1 MSSYRANRNG
11 NYSSEK
17 DHANKNNTQNVKNAA
32 DIAIA
37 SKNPYAMA
45 AGAAVKAADKLT
57 GGKSSEMLGKGLTD
71 TINKMPNGKKL
82 QKKLNKVNES
92 GMGDKAGQ
100 AARLASGD
108 ASNATS
114 AGTDTAGKQQK
125 SSGTLLPKSK
135 ILGDKKEKDGKGDN
149 ASENAGAVSAYGK
162 VLLKKALPIVL
173 PIFAFFFLLLLTATL
188 FSGTYAGDMDDA
200 LGASDAAGEQTDGND
215 YTASSKE
222 AKEFYERINDV
233 KLEMQSEGKTV
244 KAVRVAAV
252 YHIINYYDPSVDY
265 DDMSKS
271 KIKEIAESMFDG
283 NTYNEETFKNNL
295 VNDIFVD
302 YFPEY
307 SKSKREI
314 LAEEVINY
322 AKNYESMVDKY
333 GPSSTCAAQGTCTY
347 KIKGFNTG
355 KGTIAKEMNASNIKV
370 RLMTCGDLG
379 RGKPIPGE
387 ELVDFEKY
395 VTGVVYA
402 EIGPGNNSEA
412 YKAQAIAA
420 RTYALVRPKAMN
432 GAFGLKLEE
441 ENGQTI
447 LQIRNCTEDQ
457 VYCDP
462 DQGCST
468 SVSAGSADKSGATIF
483 SGAHTKSVT
492 IKDKLPEDSD
502 LRTAVSSVMGQVLVD
517 NNGYL
522 INSGYTSV
530 NQNKWKKDA
539 AAGLDYKQ
547 ILISHYAVANKV
559 AENSCN
565 INGSTS
571 CSILSSGPYAN
582 WKQYEGAW
590 VSVPIGS
597 SGKTIKNIGC
607 LVTSIS
613 MLVAKS
619 GQPTTITGDFN
630 PGTFV
635 QALNRLGGFTGNGSL
650 NWGTVTSI
658 VPSFKYMG
666 RVVVEGLSKE
676 AKLSKLQELLSN
688 KNNYVVAEV
697 KGNTG
702 QHWVAIDGIS
712 NGSVVMM
719 DPGSPAT
726 DLWAQYDWRN
736 TSQFNYYT
744 IG

>member
-17 DHANKNNTQNVKNAA
+17 DRANKNNAQNVKNAA

-45 AGAAVKAADKLT
+45 AGKAVKTADKLT
-57 GGKSSEMLGKGLTD
+57 GGKSSEALGKGLTKA
-71 TINKMPNGKKL
+71 TNKMPAGKTM
-82 QKKLNKVNES
+82 QDMLNKANES
-92 GMGDKAGQ
+92 G
-100 AARLASGD
+100 
-108 ASNATS
+108 
-114 AGTDTAGKQQK
+114 
-125 SSGTLLPKSK
+125 
-135 ILGDKKEKDGKGDN
+135 LGDKLGQTARAANNDFSTNNQSKANAETNTQKDRLLDEKKSRKEKMEDEEQEKEISAKGK
-149 ASENAGAVSAYGK
+149 AIIKK
-162 VLLKKALPIVL
+162 VIILSLP
-173 PIFAFFFLLLLTATL
+173 FFLLFFLMLFVITL
-188 FSGTYAGDMDDA
+188 ISSSFSGILEDFFNVDSKDAYGSTY
-200 LGASDAAGEQTDGND
+200 N
-215 YTASSKE
+215 ASSEE
-222 AKEFYERINDV
+222 AQEFYDRINDV
-233 KLEMQSEGKTV
+233 KLEMLQEGK
-244 KAVRVAAV
+244 RVQETKIVAV
-252 YHIINYYDPSVDY
+252 YRVINDYDKSVTY

-271 KIKEIAESMFDG
+271 KIREIAESMFEE
-283 NTYNEETFKNNL
+283 NVYNEETFKKNL
-295 VNDIFVD
+295 VNDIFID

-307 SKSKREI
+307 SEEKRGHM
-314 LAEEVINY
+314 AEEVI
-322 AKNYESMVDKY
+322 AYENAYKELIEP
-333 GPSSTCAAQGTCTY
+333 GNNNSSCAAQGTCTY
-347 KIKGFNTG
+347 QIKGFNTG

-530 NQNKWKKDA
+530 NQNKWKSDA
-539 AAGLDYKQ
+539 ASGLDYKQ
-547 ILISHYAVANKV
+547 ILISHYAAANKV
-559 AENSCN
+559 EENSCN

-582 WKQYEGAW
+582 WKQYEGEW
-590 VSVPIGS
+590 TSVQIGS

>member
-17 DHANKNNTQNVKNAA
+17 DRANKNNAQNVKNAA

-45 AGAAVKAADKLT
+45 AGKAVKTADKLT
-57 GGKSSEMLGKGLTD
+57 GGKSSEVLGKGLTKA
-71 TINKMPNGKKL
+71 TNKMPAGKTM
-82 QKKLNKVNES
+82 QDMLNKANES
-92 GMGDKAGQ
+92 G
-100 AARLASGD
+100 
-108 ASNATS
+108 
-114 AGTDTAGKQQK
+114 
-125 SSGTLLPKSK
+125 
-135 ILGDKKEKDGKGDN
+135 LGDKLGQTARAANNDFSTNNQSKENAETNTQKDRLLDEKKSRKEKMEDEEQEREISAKGK
-149 ASENAGAVSAYGK
+149 AIIKK
-162 VLLKKALPIVL
+162 VIILSLP
-173 PIFAFFFLLLLTATL
+173 FFLLFFLILFVITL
-188 FSGTYAGDMDDA
+188 ISSSFSGILEDFFNVDSKDAYGSTY
-200 LGASDAAGEQTDGND
+200 N
-215 YTASSKE
+215 ASSEE
-222 AKEFYERINDV
+222 AQEFYDRINDV
-233 KLEMQSEGKTV
+233 KLEMLQEGKSVQETKIV
-244 KAVRVAAV
+244 AV
-252 YHIINYYDPSVDY
+252 YRVINDYDKSVTY

-271 KIKEIAESMFDG
+271 KIREIAESMFEE
-283 NTYNEETFKNNL
+283 NAYNEETFKNNL
-295 VNDIFVD
+295 VNDILID

-307 SKSKREI
+307 SEEKRKHM
-314 LAEEVINY
+314 AEEVI
-322 AKNYESMVDKY
+322 AYENAYKELIEPDNNN
-333 GPSSTCAAQGTCTY
+333 SSCAAQGTCTY

-379 RGKPIPGE
+379 RGQPIPGE

-468 SVSAGSADKSGATIF
+468 SMSAGSADKSGATIF

-522 INSGYTSV
+522 INSGYKSV
-530 NQNKWKKDA
+530 NQNKWKSDA

-547 ILISHYAVANKV
+547 ILISHYAAANKV
-559 AENSCN
+559 EENSCN

-582 WKQYEGAW
+582 WKQYEGEW
-590 VSVPIGS
+590 TSVQIGS

>member
-17 DHANKNNTQNVKNAA
+17 DRANKNNAQNVKNAA

-45 AGAAVKAADKLT
+45 AGKAIKTADKLT
-57 GGKSSEMLGKGLTD
+57 GGKSSEALGKGLTKA
-71 TINKMPNGKKL
+71 TNKMPAGKTM
-82 QKKLNKVNES
+82 QDMLNKANES
-92 GMGDKAGQ
+92 G
-100 AARLASGD
+100 
-108 ASNATS
+108 
-114 AGTDTAGKQQK
+114 
-125 SSGTLLPKSK
+125 
-135 ILGDKKEKDGKGDN
+135 LGDKLGQTARAANNDFSTNNQSKANAETNTQKDRLLDEKKSRKEKMEDEEQEREISAKGK
-149 ASENAGAVSAYGK
+149 AIIKK
-162 VLLKKALPIVL
+162 VIILSLP
-173 PIFAFFFLLLLTATL
+173 FFLLFFLILFVITL
-188 FSGTYAGDMDDA
+188 ISSSFSGILEDFFNVDSKDAYGSTY
-200 LGASDAAGEQTDGND
+200 N
-215 YTASSKE
+215 ASSEE
-222 AKEFYERINDV
+222 AQEFYDRINDV
-233 KLEMQSEGKTV
+233 KLEMLQEGKSVQETKIV
-244 KAVRVAAV
+244 AV
-252 YHIINYYDPSVDY
+252 YRVINDYDKSVTY

-271 KIKEIAESMFDG
+271 KIREIAESMFEE
-283 NTYNEETFKNNL
+283 NAYNEETFKNNL
-295 VNDIFVD
+295 VNDIFID

-307 SKSKREI
+307 SEEKRKHM
-314 LAEEVINY
+314 AEEVI
-322 AKNYESMVDKY
+322 AYENAYKELIEPDNNN
-333 GPSSTCAAQGTCTY
+333 SSCAAQGTCTY
-347 KIKGFNTG
+347 QIKGFNTG
-355 KGTIAKEMNASNIKV
+355 SGSISKEVEASNIKV

-379 RGKPIPGE
+379 RGQPIPGE

-468 SVSAGSADKSGATIF
+468 SMSAGSADKSGATIF

-530 NQNKWKKDA
+530 NQNKWKSDA

-547 ILISHYAVANKV
+547 ILISHYAAANKV
-559 AENSCN
+559 EENSCN

-582 WKQYEGAW
+582 WKQYEGEW
-590 VSVPIGS
+590 TNVQIGS

>member
-17 DHANKNNTQNVKNAA
+17 DRANKNNAQNVKNAA

-45 AGAAVKAADKLT
+45 AGKAVKTADKLT
-57 GGKSSEMLGKGLTD
+57 GGKSSEALGKGLTKA
-71 TINKMPNGKKL
+71 TNKMPAGKTM
-82 QKKLNKVNES
+82 QDMLNKANES
-92 GMGDKAGQ
+92 G
-100 AARLASGD
+100 
-108 ASNATS
+108 
-114 AGTDTAGKQQK
+114 
-125 SSGTLLPKSK
+125 
-135 ILGDKKEKDGKGDN
+135 LGDKLGQTARAANNDFSTNNQSKENAETNTQKDRLLDEKKSRKEKMED
-149 ASENAGAVSAYGK
+149 EEQERE
-162 VLLKKALPIVL
+162 
-173 PIFAFFFLLLLTATL
+173 IFAKGKAIIKKVIILSLPFFLLFFLILFVITL
-188 FSGTYAGDMDDA
+188 ISSSFSGILEDFFNVDSKDAYGSTY
-200 LGASDAAGEQTDGND
+200 N
-215 YTASSKE
+215 ASSEE
-222 AKEFYERINDV
+222 AQEFYDRINDV
-233 KLEMQSEGKTV
+233 KLEMLQEGKSVQETKIV
-244 KAVRVAAV
+244 AV
-252 YHIINYYDPSVDY
+252 YRVINDYDKSVTY

-271 KIKEIAESMFDG
+271 KIREIAESMFEE
-283 NTYNEETFKNNL
+283 NAYNEETFKNNL
-295 VNDIFVD
+295 VNDIFID

-307 SKSKREI
+307 SEEKRKHM
-314 LAEEVINY
+314 AEEVI
-322 AKNYESMVDKY
+322 AYENAYKELIEPDNNN
-333 GPSSTCAAQGTCTY
+333 SSCAAQGTCTY
-347 KIKGFNTG
+347 QIKGFNTG

-379 RGKPIPGE
+379 RGQPIPGE

-468 SVSAGSADKSGATIF
+468 SMSAGSADKSGATIF

-530 NQNKWKKDA
+530 NQNKWKSDA

-547 ILISHYAVANKV
+547 ILISHYAAANKV
-559 AENSCN
+559 EENSCN

-582 WKQYEGAW
+582 WKQYEGEW
-590 VSVPIGS
+590 TSVQIGS

>member
-17 DHANKNNTQNVKNAA
+17 DRANKNNAQNVKNAA

-45 AGAAVKAADKLT
+45 AGKAIKTADKLT
-57 GGKSSEMLGKGLTD
+57 GGKSSEALGKGLTKA
-71 TINKMPNGKKL
+71 TNKMPAGKTM
-82 QKKLNKVNES
+82 QDMLNKANES
-92 GMGDKAGQ
+92 G
-100 AARLASGD
+100 
-108 ASNATS
+108 
-114 AGTDTAGKQQK
+114 
-125 SSGTLLPKSK
+125 
-135 ILGDKKEKDGKGDN
+135 LGDKLGQTARAANNDFSTNNQSKENAETNTQKDRLLDEKKSRKEKMEDEEQEREISAKGK
-149 ASENAGAVSAYGK
+149 AIIKK
-162 VLLKKALPIVL
+162 VIILSLP
-173 PIFAFFFLLLLTATL
+173 FFLLFFLILFVITL
-188 FSGTYAGDMDDA
+188 ISSSFSGILEDFFNVDSKDAYGSTY
-200 LGASDAAGEQTDGND
+200 N
-215 YTASSKE
+215 ASSEE
-222 AKEFYERINDV
+222 AQEFYDRINDV
-233 KLEMQSEGKTV
+233 KLEMLQEGKSVQETKIV
-244 KAVRVAAV
+244 AV
-252 YHIINYYDPSVDY
+252 YRVINDYDKSVTY

-271 KIKEIAESMFDG
+271 KIREIAESMFEE
-283 NTYNEETFKNNL
+283 NAYNEETFKNNL
-295 VNDIFVD
+295 VNDIFID

-307 SKSKREI
+307 SEEKRKHM
-314 LAEEVINY
+314 AEEVI
-322 AKNYESMVDKY
+322 AYENAYKELIEPDNNN
-333 GPSSTCAAQGTCTY
+333 SSCAAQGTCTY
-347 KIKGFNTG
+347 QIKGFNTG

-379 RGKPIPGE
+379 RGQPIPGE

-522 INSGYTSV
+522 INSGYKSV
-530 NQNKWKKDA
+530 NQNKWKSDA

-547 ILISHYAVANKV
+547 ILISHYAAANKV
-559 AENSCN
+559 EENSCN

-582 WKQYEGAW
+582 WKQYEGEW
-590 VSVPIGS
+590 TSVQIGS

-635 QALNRLGGFTGNGSL
+635 QALNRLGGFTRNGSL

>member
-17 DHANKNNTQNVKNAA
+17 DRANKNNAQNVKNAA

-45 AGAAVKAADKLT
+45 AGKAVKTADKLT
-57 GGKSSEMLGKGLTD
+57 GGKSSEALGKGLTKA
-71 TINKMPNGKKL
+71 TNKMPAGKTM
-82 QKKLNKVNES
+82 QDMLNKANES
-92 GMGDKAGQ
+92 G
-100 AARLASGD
+100 
-108 ASNATS
+108 
-114 AGTDTAGKQQK
+114 
-125 SSGTLLPKSK
+125 
-135 ILGDKKEKDGKGDN
+135 LGDKLGQTARAANNDFSTNNQSKANAETNTQKDRLLDEKKSRKEKMEDEEQEKEISAKGK
-149 ASENAGAVSAYGK
+149 AIIKK
-162 VLLKKALPIVL
+162 VIILSLP
-173 PIFAFFFLLLLTATL
+173 FFLLFFLILFVITL
-188 FSGTYAGDMDDA
+188 ISSSFSGILEDFFNVDSKDAYGSTY
-200 LGASDAAGEQTDGND
+200 N
-215 YTASSKE
+215 ASSEE
-222 AKEFYERINDV
+222 AQEFYDRINDV
-233 KLEMQSEGKTV
+233 KLEMLQEGKSVQETKIV
-244 KAVRVAAV
+244 AV
-252 YHIINYYDPSVDY
+252 YRVINDYDKSVTY

-271 KIKEIAESMFDG
+271 KIREIAESMFEE
-283 NTYNEETFKNNL
+283 NAYNEETFKNNL
-295 VNDIFVD
+295 VNDIFID

-307 SKSKREI
+307 SEEKRKHM
-314 LAEEVINY
+314 AEEVI
-322 AKNYESMVDKY
+322 AYENAYKELIEPDNNN
-333 GPSSTCAAQGTCTY
+333 SSCAAQGTCTY

-370 RLMTCGDLG
+370 RLMACGDLG
-379 RGKPIPGE
+379 RGQPIPGE

-402 EIGPGNNSEA
+402 EMGPGNNSEA
-412 YKAQAIAA
+412 YKVQAIAA

-522 INSGYTSV
+522 INSGYKSV
-530 NQNKWKKDA
+530 NQNKWKSDA

-547 ILISHYAVANKV
+547 ILISHYAAANKV
-559 AENSCN
+559 EENSCN

-582 WKQYEGAW
+582 WKQYEGEW
-590 VSVPIGS
+590 TSVQIGS

-635 QALNRLGGFTGNGSL
+635 QALNKIGGFTGNGSL

>member
-1 MSSYRANRNG
+1 MSSYRANRKG
-11 NYSSEK
+11 STSETARA
-17 DHANKNNTQNVKNAA
+17 DKNNAQNVKNAA

-37 SKNPYAMA
+37 SKHPYAVA
-45 AGAAVKAADKLT
+45 AGTAVKVADKLT

-71 TINKMPNGKKL
+71 TVNKMPNGKKL
-82 QKKLNKVNES
+82 QKKLNKINES

-108 ASNATS
+108 VSNAAST
-114 AGTDTAGKQQK
+114 GTDTGAKQQENPD
-125 SSGTLLPKSK
+125 TALPKSK
-135 ILGDKKEKDGKGDN
+135 ILGDQKDKTYDGESNG
-149 ASENAGAVSAYGK
+149 EISAYGK
-162 VLLKKALPIVL
+162 VLLKKVLPIALPICA
-173 PIFAFFFLLLLTATL
+173 FFFFFLLFILLL
-188 FSGTYAGDMDDA
+188 SGTFTGDMDDA

-215 YTASSKE
+215 YTASSEE

-244 KAVRVAAV
+244 KAVRVVAV
-252 YHIINYYDPSVDY
+252 YHIINYYDPSVEY

-307 SKSKREI
+307 SKSRREI
-314 LAEEVINY
+314 LAEEVISY
-322 AKNYESMVDKY
+322 VKNYESLVDKY

-355 KGTIAKEMNASNIKV
+355 QGTIAKEMAASNIKV
-370 RLMTCGDLG
+370 RLMNCKDQGW
-379 RGKPIPGE
+379 GKPVEGE
-387 ELVDFEKY
+387 ELVDFENY
-395 VTGVVYA
+395 ILGVVYG
-402 EIGPGNNSEA
+402 ETGSGWDEDYS
-412 YKAQAIAA
+412 KSQAVAA
-420 RTYALVRPKAMN
+420 RTYSLVRPKVMQ
-432 GAFGLKLEE
+432 GAAGVKYVE
-441 ENGQTI
+441 ENGQVI
-447 LQIRNCTEDQ
+447 LQLRNCTEDQ

-468 SVSAGSADKSGATIF
+468 TMSAGNADRTGATIY
-483 SGAHTKSVT
+483 SGANTKSVKL
-492 IKDKLPEDSD
+492 KDKLPEDSN
-502 LRTAVSSVMGQVLVD
+502 LRAIVSSVMGEVLVD
-517 NNGYL
+517 ANGYL
-522 INSGYTSV
+522 INSAYTNV
-530 NQNKWKKDA
+530 NQNKWRKDA
-539 AAGLDYKQ
+539 EAGLDYKQ
-547 ILISHYAVANKV
+547 ILISHYAA
-559 AENSCN
+559 AEKIEKHNCN

-582 WKQYEGAW
+582 WKQYEGEW
-590 VSVPIGS
+590 TSVQIGS

>member
-17 DHANKNNTQNVKNAA
+17 DRANKNNAQNVKNAA

-45 AGAAVKAADKLT
+45 AGKAIKTADKLT
-57 GGKSSEMLGKGLTD
+57 GGKSSEALGKGLTKA
-71 TINKMPNGKKL
+71 TNKMPAGKTM
-82 QKKLNKVNES
+82 QDMLNKANES
-92 GMGDKAGQ
+92 G
-100 AARLASGD
+100 
-108 ASNATS
+108 
-114 AGTDTAGKQQK
+114 
-125 SSGTLLPKSK
+125 
-135 ILGDKKEKDGKGDN
+135 LGDKLGQTARAANNDFSTNNQSKENAETNTQKDRLLDEKKSRKEKMED
-149 ASENAGAVSAYGK
+149 EEQERE
-162 VLLKKALPIVL
+162 
-173 PIFAFFFLLLLTATL
+173 IFAKGKAIIKKVIILSLPFFLLFFLILFVITL
-188 FSGTYAGDMDDA
+188 ISSSFSGILEDFFNVDSKDAYGSTY
-200 LGASDAAGEQTDGND
+200 N
-215 YTASSKE
+215 ASSEE
-222 AKEFYERINDV
+222 AQEFYDRINDV
-233 KLEMQSEGKTV
+233 KLEMLQEGKSVQETKIV
-244 KAVRVAAV
+244 AV
-252 YHIINYYDPSVDY
+252 YRVINDYDKSVTY

-271 KIKEIAESMFDG
+271 KIREIAESMFEE
-283 NTYNEETFKNNL
+283 NAYNEETFKNNL
-295 VNDIFVD
+295 VNDIFID

-307 SKSKREI
+307 SEEKRKHM
-314 LAEEVINY
+314 AEEVI
-322 AKNYESMVDKY
+322 AYENAYKELIEPDNNN
-333 GPSSTCAAQGTCTY
+333 SSCAAQGTCTY
-347 KIKGFNTG
+347 QIKGFNTG

-379 RGKPIPGE
+379 RGQPIPGE

-468 SVSAGSADKSGATIF
+468 SMSAGSADKSGATIF

-530 NQNKWKKDA
+530 NQNKWKSDA
-539 AAGLDYKQ
+539 ASGLDYKQ
-547 ILISHYAVANKV
+547 ILISHYAAANKV
-559 AENSCN
+559 EENSCN

-582 WKQYEGAW
+582 WKQYEGEW
-590 VSVPIGS
+590 TSVQIGS

>member
-17 DHANKNNTQNVKNAA
+17 DRANKNNAQNVKNAA

-45 AGAAVKAADKLT
+45 AGKAVKTADKLT
-57 GGKSSEMLGKGLTD
+57 GGKSSEALGKGLTKA
-71 TINKMPNGKKL
+71 TNKMPAGKTM
-82 QKKLNKVNES
+82 QDMLNKANES
-92 GMGDKAGQ
+92 G
-100 AARLASGD
+100 
-108 ASNATS
+108 
-114 AGTDTAGKQQK
+114 
-125 SSGTLLPKSK
+125 
-135 ILGDKKEKDGKGDN
+135 LGDKLGQTARAANNDFSTNNQSKANAETNTQKDRLLDEKKSRKEKKDD
-149 ASENAGAVSAYGK
+149 EEQEREISAKGK
-162 VLLKKALPIVL
+162 VFLRKVMTFLMPV
-173 PIFAFFFLLLLTATL
+173 FVFFFFVLLLITMFNSALA
-188 FSGTYAGDMDDA
+188 SDVDDA
-200 LGASDAAGEQTDGND
+200 LGASNAAGEQTDGSD
-215 YTASSKE
+215 YKASSKE
-222 AKEFYERINDV
+222 AQEFYERINDV
-233 KLEMQSEGKTV
+233 KLEMQAEGKTV
-244 KAVRVAAV
+244 KAVRVVAV
-252 YHIINYYDPSVDY
+252 YHIVNYYDNSVKY
-265 DDMSKS
+265 ENMSKS
-271 KIKEIAESMFDG
+271 KIREIAESMFEG
-283 NTYNEETFKNNL
+283 NTYSEDVFKDNL
-295 VNDIFVD
+295 VNDILPD

-307 SKSKREI
+307 SEGKRKK
-314 LAEEVINY
+314 LANEVISY
-322 AKNYESMVDKY
+322 AKNYENLVNKY
-333 GPSSTCAAQGTCTY
+333 NNSSTCAAQGTCTY
-347 KIKGFNTG
+347 QIKGFNTG
-355 KGTIAKEMNASNIKV
+355 SGSISKEIKASNIKV

-379 RGKPIPGE
+379 RGQPIPGE

-395 VTGVVYA
+395 ITGVVYA
-402 EIGPGNNSEA
+402 EMGPGNNSEA

-468 SVSAGSADKSGATIF
+468 SMSAGSADKSGATIF

-502 LRTAVSSVMGQVLVD
+502 LRTSVSSVMGQVLVD

-530 NQNKWKKDA
+530 NQNKWKSDA

-547 ILISHYAVANKV
+547 ILISHYAVANKIE
-559 AENSCN
+559 ENSCN
-565 INGSTS
+565 INGSTT

-582 WKQYEGAW
+582 WKQYEGSW

-635 QALNRLGGFTGNGSL
+635 QALNSNNGFTGSGALIWS
-650 NWGTVTSI
+650 TVTKI
-658 VPSFKYMG
+658 VPSFKYQG
-666 RVVVEGLSKE
+666 FVSVSGFSKE
-676 AKLSKLQELLSN
+676 AKLNKLKELLSN

-697 KGNTG
+697 KGDSG
-702 QHWVAIDGIS
+702 EHWVAIDGIS
-712 NGSVVMM
+712 DGNIVMM
-719 DPGSPAT
+719 DPGSPSS

-736 TSQFNYYT
+736 TTQFNYYT
-744 IG
+744 LG

>member
-17 DHANKNNTQNVKNAA
+17 DRANKNNAQNVKNAA

-45 AGAAVKAADKLT
+45 AGKAVKTADKLT
-57 GGKSSEMLGKGLTD
+57 GGKSSEALGKGLSKAT
-71 TINKMPNGKKL
+71 NKMPAGKTM
-82 QKKLNKVNES
+82 QDMLNKANES
-92 GMGDKAGQ
+92 GLGDKLGQ
-100 AARLASGD
+100 AARVANHDFSTNNQSK
-108 ASNATS
+108 ANAETNTQKDRLLDEKKSRKEKMDDEEQEREIS
-114 AGTDTAGKQQK
+114 AKGKAFIK
-125 SSGTLLPKSK
+125 KVITLLLPFFFIFLL
-135 ILGDKKEKDGKGDN
+135 ILFVITLITSSFSGVLEDFFNVDNKD
-149 ASENAGAVSAYGK
+149 AYG
-162 VLLKKALPIVL
+162 
-173 PIFAFFFLLLLTATL
+173 
-188 FSGTYAGDMDDA
+188 STY
-200 LGASDAAGEQTDGND
+200 N
-215 YTASSKE
+215 ASSKE
-222 AKEFYERINDV
+222 AQRFYDRINDV
-233 KLEMQSEGKTV
+233 KLDMLSEGKSVQETKIV
-244 KAVRVAAV
+244 AV
-252 YHIINYYDPSVDY
+252 YHVINDYDKSVTY

-271 KIKEIAESMFDG
+271 KIREIAESMFEE

-295 VNDIFVD
+295 VNDIFLD

-307 SKSKREI
+307 SEEKRSHM
-314 LAEEVINY
+314 AEEVIAY
-322 AKNYESMVDKY
+322 EKAYKEMLESGSKN
-333 GPSSTCAAQGTCTY
+333 SSCAAQGTCTY
-347 KIKGFNTG
+347 QIKGFNTG
-355 KGTIAKEMNASNIKV
+355 SGSISKEIEAPNIKV

-379 RGKPIPGE
+379 RGQPIPGE

-395 VTGVVYA
+395 ITGVVYA
-402 EIGPGNNSEA
+402 EMGPGNNSEA

-468 SVSAGSADKSGATIF
+468 SMSAGSADKSGATIF

-502 LRTAVSSVMGQVLVD
+502 LRTSVSSVMGQVLVD

-530 NQNKWKKDA
+530 NQNKWKSDA

-565 INGSTS
+565 INGSTT

-635 QALNRLGGFTGNGSL
+635 QALNSNNGFTGSGALIWS
-650 NWGTVTSI
+650 TVTKI
-658 VPSFKYMG
+658 VPSFKYQG
-666 RVVVEGLSKE
+666 FVSVSGLSKE
-676 AKLSKLQELLSN
+676 AKLNKLKELLSN

-697 KGNTG
+697 KGDSG
-702 QHWVAIDGIS
+702 EHWVAIDGIS
-712 NGSVVMM
+712 DGNIVMM
-719 DPGSPAT
+719 DPGSPSS

-736 TSQFNYYT
+736 TTQFNYYT
-744 IG
+744 LG

>member
-1 MSSYRANRNG
+1 MSSYRANRKG
-11 NYSSEK
+11 STSETERA
-17 DHANKNNTQNVKNAA
+17 DKNNAQNVKNAA

-108 ASNATS
+108 ASNAASTS
-114 AGTDTAGKQQK
+114 TDTVAKQQK
-125 SSGTLLPKSK
+125 SSDTALPKSK
-135 ILGDKKEKDGKGDN
+135 ILGDKREKEDREDN
-149 ASENAGAVSAYGK
+149 ASENDGALSAYGK
-162 VLLKKALPIVL
+162 VLLKKALPFLL
-173 PIFAFFFLLLLTATL
+173 PICAFFFLLLLTATL
-188 FSGTYAGDMDDA
+188 FSGTFAGDMDDA

-244 KAVRVAAV
+244 KAVRVVAV
-252 YHIINYYDPSVDY
+252 YHIINYYDHSVDY

-283 NTYNEETFKNNL
+283 NTYNEEIFKNNL

-307 SKSKREI
+307 SESKRKY
-314 LAEEVINY
+314 LAEEVISY
-322 AKNYESMVDKY
+322 VKNYESLVDKY
-333 GPSSTCAAQGTCTY
+333 GPSSNCAAQGTCTY
-347 KIKGFNTG
+347 KIKGFNTS
-355 KGTIAKEMNASNIKV
+355 KGTIAKEMAASNIKV
-370 RLMTCGDLG
+370 RLMNCKDQGW
-379 RGKPIPGE
+379 GKPVEGE
-387 ELVDFEKY
+387 ELVDFENY
-395 VTGVVYA
+395 ILGVVYG
-402 EIGPGNNSEA
+402 ETGSGWDEDYS
-412 YKAQAIAA
+412 KSQAVAA
-420 RTYALVRPKAMN
+420 RTYSLVRPKVMQ
-432 GAFGLKLEE
+432 GTYGVKYVE
-441 ENGQTI
+441 ENGQVI
-447 LQIRNCTEDQ
+447 LQLRNCTEDQ

-468 SVSAGSADKSGATIF
+468 TMSAGNADRTGATIY
-483 SGAHTKSVT
+483 SGANTKSVKL
-492 IKDKLPEDSD
+492 KDKLPEDSN
-502 LRTAVSSVMGQVLVD
+502 LRAIVSSVMGEVLVD
-517 NNGYL
+517 ANGYL
-522 INSGYTSV
+522 INSAYTYV
-530 NQNKWKKDA
+530 NQNKWRKDA
-539 AAGLDYKQ
+539 EAGLDYKQ
-547 ILISHYAVANKV
+547 ILISHYAA
-559 AENSCN
+559 AEKIEKHNCN

-582 WKQYEGAW
+582 WKQYEGEW
-590 VSVPIGS
+590 TSVQIGS

-635 QALNRLGGFTGNGSL
+635 QALNKIGGFTGNGSL

>member
-17 DHANKNNTQNVKNAA
+17 DRANKNNAQNVKNAA

-45 AGAAVKAADKLT
+45 AGKAVKTADKLT
-57 GGKSSEMLGKGLTD
+57 GGKSSEALGKGLSKAT
-71 TINKMPNGKKL
+71 NKMPAGKTM
-82 QKKLNKVNES
+82 QDMLNKANES
-92 GMGDKAGQ
+92 GLGDKLGQ
-100 AARLASGD
+100 AARVANHDFSTNNQSK
-108 ASNATS
+108 ANAETNTQKDRLLDEKKSRKEKMDDEEQEREIS
-114 AGTDTAGKQQK
+114 AKGKAFIK
-125 SSGTLLPKSK
+125 KVITLLLPFFFIFLL
-135 ILGDKKEKDGKGDN
+135 ILFVITLITSSFSGVLEDFFNVDNKD
-149 ASENAGAVSAYGK
+149 AYG
-162 VLLKKALPIVL
+162 
-173 PIFAFFFLLLLTATL
+173 
-188 FSGTYAGDMDDA
+188 STY
-200 LGASDAAGEQTDGND
+200 N
-215 YTASSKE
+215 ASSKE
-222 AKEFYERINDV
+222 AQRFYDRINDV
-233 KLEMQSEGKTV
+233 KLDMLSEGKSVQETKIV
-244 KAVRVAAV
+244 AV
-252 YHIINYYDPSVDY
+252 YHVINDYDKSVTY

-271 KIKEIAESMFDG
+271 KIREIAESMFEE

-295 VNDIFVD
+295 VNDIFLD

-307 SKSKREI
+307 SEEKRSHM
-314 LAEEVINY
+314 AEEVIAY
-322 AKNYESMVDKY
+322 EKAYKEMLESGSKN
-333 GPSSTCAAQGTCTY
+333 SSCAAQGTCTY
-347 KIKGFNTG
+347 QIKGFNTG
-355 KGTIAKEMNASNIKV
+355 SGSISKEIEAPNIKV

-379 RGKPIPGE
+379 RGQPIPGE

-395 VTGVVYA
+395 ITGVVYA
-402 EIGPGNNSEA
+402 EMGPGNNSEA

-468 SVSAGSADKSGATIF
+468 SMSAGSADKSGATIF

-502 LRTAVSSVMGQVLVD
+502 LRTSVSSVMGQVLVD

-530 NQNKWKKDA
+530 NQNKWKSDA

-565 INGSTS
+565 INGSTT

-590 VSVPIGS
+590 VSVPIGA

-635 QALNRLGGFTGNGSL
+635 QALNSNNGFTGSGALIWS
-650 NWGTVTSI
+650 TVTKI
-658 VPSFKYMG
+658 VPSFKYQG
-666 RVVVEGLSKE
+666 FVSVSGFSKE
-676 AKLSKLQELLSN
+676 AKINKLKELLSN

-697 KGNTG
+697 KGDSG
-702 QHWVAIDGIS
+702 EHWVAIDGIS
-712 NGSVVMM
+712 DGNIVMM
-719 DPGSPAT
+719 DPGSPSS

-736 TSQFNYYT
+736 TTQFNYYT
-744 IG
+744 LG

>member
-1 MSSYRANRNG
+1 MSSYRANRKG
-11 NYSSEK
+11 STSETARA
-17 DHANKNNTQNVKNAA
+17 DKNNAQNVKNAA

-37 SKNPYAMA
+37 SKHPYAVA
-45 AGAAVKAADKLT
+45 AGTAVKVADKLT

-71 TINKMPNGKKL
+71 TVNKMPNGKKL
-82 QKKLNKVNES
+82 QKKLNKINES

-108 ASNATS
+108 VSNAAST
-114 AGTDTAGKQQK
+114 GTDTGAKQQENPD
-125 SSGTLLPKSK
+125 TALPKSK
-135 ILGDKKEKDGKGDN
+135 ILGDQKDKTYDGESNG
-149 ASENAGAVSAYGK
+149 EISAYGK
-162 VLLKKALPIVL
+162 VLLKKVLPIALPICA
-173 PIFAFFFLLLLTATL
+173 FFFFFLLFILLL
-188 FSGTYAGDMDDA
+188 SGTFTGDMDDA

-215 YTASSKE
+215 YTASSEE

-244 KAVRVAAV
+244 KAVRVVAV
-252 YHIINYYDPSVDY
+252 YHIINYYDPSVEY

-307 SKSKREI
+307 SKSRREI
-314 LAEEVINY
+314 LAEEVISY
-322 AKNYESMVDKY
+322 IKNYESLVDKY

-355 KGTIAKEMNASNIKV
+355 QGTIAKEMAASNIKV
-370 RLMTCGDLG
+370 RLMNCKDQGW
-379 RGKPIPGE
+379 GKPVEGE
-387 ELVDFEKY
+387 ELVDFENY
-395 VTGVVYA
+395 ILGVVYG
-402 EIGPGNNSEA
+402 ETGSGWDEDYS
-412 YKAQAIAA
+412 KSQAVAA
-420 RTYALVRPKAMN
+420 RTYSLVRPKVMQ
-432 GAFGLKLEE
+432 GAAGVKYVE
-441 ENGQTI
+441 ENGQVI
-447 LQIRNCTEDQ
+447 LQLRNCTEDQ

-468 SVSAGSADKSGATIF
+468 TMSAGNADRTGATIY
-483 SGAHTKSVT
+483 SGANTKSVKL
-492 IKDKLPEDSD
+492 KDKLPEDSN
-502 LRTAVSSVMGQVLVD
+502 LRAIVSSVMGEVLVD
-517 NNGYL
+517 ANGYL
-522 INSGYTSV
+522 INSAYTNV
-530 NQNKWKKDA
+530 NQNKWRKDA
-539 AAGLDYKQ
+539 EAGLDYKQ
-547 ILISHYAVANKV
+547 ILISHYAA
-559 AENSCN
+559 AEKIEKHNCN

-688 KNNYVVAEV
+688 KNNFVVAEV

>member
-17 DHANKNNTQNVKNAA
+17 DRANKNNAQNLKNAA

-45 AGAAVKAADKLT
+45 AGKAVKTADKLT
-57 GGKSSEMLGKGLTD
+57 GGKSSEALGKGLTKA
-71 TINKMPNGKKL
+71 TNKMPAGKTM
-82 QKKLNKVNES
+82 QDMLNKANES
-92 GMGDKAGQ
+92 G
-100 AARLASGD
+100 
-108 ASNATS
+108 
-114 AGTDTAGKQQK
+114 
-125 SSGTLLPKSK
+125 
-135 ILGDKKEKDGKGDN
+135 LGDKLGQTARAANNDFSTNNQSKANVETNTQKDRLLDEKKSRKEKMEDEEQEREISARGK
-149 ASENAGAVSAYGK
+149 AIIKK
-162 VLLKKALPIVL
+162 VIILSLP
-173 PIFAFFFLLLLTATL
+173 FFLLFFLILFVITL
-188 FSGTYAGDMDDA
+188 ISSSFSGILEDFFNVDSKDAYGSTY
-200 LGASDAAGEQTDGND
+200 N
-215 YTASSKE
+215 ASSEE
-222 AKEFYERINDV
+222 AQEFYDRINDV
-233 KLEMQSEGKTV
+233 KLEMLQEGKSVQETKIV
-244 KAVRVAAV
+244 AV
-252 YHIINYYDPSVDY
+252 YRVINDYDKSVTY

-271 KIKEIAESMFDG
+271 KIREIAESMFEE
-283 NTYNEETFKNNL
+283 NAYNEETFKNNL
-295 VNDIFVD
+295 VNDIFID

-307 SKSKREI
+307 SEEKRKHM
-314 LAEEVINY
+314 AEEVI
-322 AKNYESMVDKY
+322 AYENAYKELIEP
-333 GPSSTCAAQGTCTY
+333 GNNNSSCAAQGTCTY
-347 KIKGFNTG
+347 QIKGFNTG
-355 KGTIAKEMNASNIKV
+355 KGTIAKETNASNIKV
-370 RLMTCGDLG
+370 RLMACGDLG
-379 RGKPIPGE
+379 RGQPIPGE

-395 VTGVVYA
+395 ITGVVYA
-402 EIGPGNNSEA
+402 EMGPGNNPEA

-468 SVSAGSADKSGATIF
+468 SMSAGSADKSGATIF

-530 NQNKWKKDA
+530 NQNKWKSDA
-539 AAGLDYKQ
+539 ASGLDYKQ
-547 ILISHYAVANKV
+547 ILISHYAAANKV
-559 AENSCN
+559 EENSCN

-582 WKQYEGAW
+582 WKQYEGEW
-590 VSVPIGS
+590 TSVQIGS

>member
-1 MSSYRANRNG
+1 MSSYRANRKG
-11 NYSSEK
+11 STSETARA
-17 DHANKNNTQNVKNAA
+17 DKNNAQNVKNAA

-37 SKNPYAMA
+37 SKHPYAVA
-45 AGAAVKAADKLT
+45 AGTAVKAADKLT

-71 TINKMPNGKKL
+71 TVNKMPNGKKL
-82 QKKLNKVNES
+82 QKKLNKINES

-108 ASNATS
+108 VSNAAST
-114 AGTDTAGKQQK
+114 GTDTGAKQQENPD
-125 SSGTLLPKSK
+125 TALPKSK
-135 ILGDKKEKDGKGDN
+135 ILGDQKDKTYDGESNG
-149 ASENAGAVSAYGK
+149 EISAYGK
-162 VLLKKALPIVL
+162 VLLKKVLPIALPICA
-173 PIFAFFFLLLLTATL
+173 FFFFFLLFILLL
-188 FSGTYAGDMDDA
+188 SGTFTGDMDDA

-215 YTASSKE
+215 YTASSEE

-244 KAVRVAAV
+244 KAVRVVAV

-307 SKSKREI
+307 SKSRREI

-322 AKNYESMVDKY
+322 AKNYESLVDKY

-597 SGKTIKNIGC
+597 S
-607 LVTSIS
+607 
-613 MLVAKS
+613 
-619 GQPTTITGDFN
+619 
-630 PGTFV
+630 
-635 QALNRLGGFTGNGSL
+635 
-650 NWGTVTSI
+650 
-658 VPSFKYMG
+658 
-666 RVVVEGLSKE
+666 
-676 AKLSKLQELLSN
+676 
-688 KNNYVVAEV
+688 
-697 KGNTG
+697 
-702 QHWVAIDGIS
+702 
-712 NGSVVMM
+712 
-719 DPGSPAT
+719 
-726 DLWAQYDWRN
+726 
-736 TSQFNYYT
+736 
-744 IG
+744 

>member
-1 MSSYRANRNG
+1 MSSYRANRKG
-11 NYSSEK
+11 STSETARA
-17 DHANKNNTQNVKNAA
+17 DKNNAQNVKNAA

-37 SKNPYAMA
+37 SKHPYAVA
-45 AGAAVKAADKLT
+45 AGTAVKAADKLT

-71 TINKMPNGKKL
+71 TVNKMPNGKKL
-82 QKKLNKVNES
+82 QKKLNKINES

-108 ASNATS
+108 VSNAAST
-114 AGTDTAGKQQK
+114 GTDTGAKQQENPD
-125 SSGTLLPKSK
+125 TALPKSK
-135 ILGDKKEKDGKGDN
+135 ILGDQKDKTYDGESNG
-149 ASENAGAVSAYGK
+149 EISAYGK
-162 VLLKKALPIVL
+162 VLLKKVLPIALPICA
-173 PIFAFFFLLLLTATL
+173 FFFFFLLFILLL
-188 FSGTYAGDMDDA
+188 SGTFTGDMDDA

-215 YTASSKE
+215 YTASSEE

-244 KAVRVAAV
+244 KAVRVVAV

-271 KIKEIAESMFDG
+271 KIKEIAESMFDE

-307 SKSKREI
+307 SKSRREI

-322 AKNYESMVDKY
+322 AKNYESLVDKY

-468 SVSAGSADKSGATIF
+468 SMSAGSADKSGATIF

>member
-17 DHANKNNTQNVKNAA
+17 DRANKNNAQNVKNAA

-45 AGAAVKAADKLT
+45 AGKAIKTADKLT
-57 GGKSSEMLGKGLTD
+57 GGKSSEALGKGLTKA
-71 TINKMPNGKKL
+71 TNKMPAGKTM
-82 QKKLNKVNES
+82 QDMLNKANES
-92 GMGDKAGQ
+92 G
-100 AARLASGD
+100 
-108 ASNATS
+108 
-114 AGTDTAGKQQK
+114 
-125 SSGTLLPKSK
+125 
-135 ILGDKKEKDGKGDN
+135 LGDKLGQTARAANNDFSTNNQSKENAETNTQKDRLLDEKKSRKEKMED
-149 ASENAGAVSAYGK
+149 EEQERE
-162 VLLKKALPIVL
+162 
-173 PIFAFFFLLLLTATL
+173 IFAKGKAIIKKVIILSLPFFLLFFLILFVITL
-188 FSGTYAGDMDDA
+188 ISSSFSGILEDFFNVDSKDAYGSTY
-200 LGASDAAGEQTDGND
+200 N
-215 YTASSKE
+215 ASSEE
-222 AKEFYERINDV
+222 AQEFYDRINDV
-233 KLEMQSEGKTV
+233 KLEMLQEGKSVQETKIV
-244 KAVRVAAV
+244 AV
-252 YHIINYYDPSVDY
+252 YRVINDYDKSVTY

-271 KIKEIAESMFDG
+271 KIREIAESMFEE
-283 NTYNEETFKNNL
+283 NAYNEETFKNNL
-295 VNDIFVD
+295 VNDIFID

-307 SKSKREI
+307 SEEKRKHM
-314 LAEEVINY
+314 AEEVI
-322 AKNYESMVDKY
+322 AYENAYKELIEPDNNN
-333 GPSSTCAAQGTCTY
+333 SSCAAQGTCTY
-347 KIKGFNTG
+347 QIKGFNTG

-379 RGKPIPGE
+379 RGQPIPGE

-468 SVSAGSADKSGATIF
+468 SMSAGSADKSGATIF

-522 INSGYTSV
+522 INSGYKSV
-530 NQNKWKKDA
+530 NQNKWKSDA

-547 ILISHYAVANKV
+547 ILISHYAAANKV
-559 AENSCN
+559 EENSCN

-582 WKQYEGAW
+582 WKQYEGEW
-590 VSVPIGS
+590 TSVQIGS

>member
-17 DHANKNNTQNVKNAA
+17 DRANKNNAQNVKNAA

-45 AGAAVKAADKLT
+45 AGKAIKTADKLT
-57 GGKSSEMLGKGLTD
+57 GGKSSEALGKGLTKA
-71 TINKMPNGKKL
+71 TNKMPAGKTM
-82 QKKLNKVNES
+82 QDMLNKANES
-92 GMGDKAGQ
+92 G
-100 AARLASGD
+100 
-108 ASNATS
+108 
-114 AGTDTAGKQQK
+114 
-125 SSGTLLPKSK
+125 
-135 ILGDKKEKDGKGDN
+135 LGDKLGQTARAANNDFSTNNQSKENAETNTQKDRLLDEKKSRKEKMEDEEQEREISAKGK
-149 ASENAGAVSAYGK
+149 AIIKK
-162 VLLKKALPIVL
+162 VIILSLP
-173 PIFAFFFLLLLTATL
+173 FFLLFFLILFVITL
-188 FSGTYAGDMDDA
+188 ISSSFSGILEDFFNVDSKDAYGSTY
-200 LGASDAAGEQTDGND
+200 N
-215 YTASSKE
+215 ASSEE
-222 AKEFYERINDV
+222 AQEFYDRINDV
-233 KLEMQSEGKTV
+233 KLEMLQEGKSVQETKIV
-244 KAVRVAAV
+244 AV
-252 YHIINYYDPSVDY
+252 YRVINDYDKSVTY

-271 KIKEIAESMFDG
+271 KIREIAESMFEE
-283 NTYNEETFKNNL
+283 NAYNEETFKNNL
-295 VNDIFVD
+295 VNDIFID

-307 SKSKREI
+307 SEEKRKHM
-314 LAEEVINY
+314 AEEVI
-322 AKNYESMVDKY
+322 AYENAYKELIEPDNNN
-333 GPSSTCAAQGTCTY
+333 SSCAAQGTCTY
-347 KIKGFNTG
+347 QIKGFNTG

-468 SVSAGSADKSGATIF
+468 SMSAGSADKSGATIF

-530 NQNKWKKDA
+530 NQNKWKSDA

-547 ILISHYAVANKV
+547 ILISHYAAANKV
-559 AENSCN
+559 EENSCN

-582 WKQYEGAW
+582 WKQYEGEW
-590 VSVPIGS
+590 TSVQIGS

>member
-11 NYSSEK
+11 NYSNEK
-17 DHANKNNTQNVKNAA
+17 DRANKNNAQNVKNAA

-45 AGAAVKAADKLT
+45 AGKAVKTADKLT
-57 GGKSSEMLGKGLTD
+57 GGKSSEALGKGLTKA
-71 TINKMPNGKKL
+71 TNKMPAGKTM
-82 QKKLNKVNES
+82 QDMLNKANES
-92 GMGDKAGQ
+92 G
-100 AARLASGD
+100 
-108 ASNATS
+108 
-114 AGTDTAGKQQK
+114 
-125 SSGTLLPKSK
+125 
-135 ILGDKKEKDGKGDN
+135 LGDKLGQTARAANNDFSTNNQSKANAETNTQKDRLLDEKKSRKEKMEDEEQEREISAKGK
-149 ASENAGAVSAYGK
+149 AFIKKVITLLLPFFFIFFLILFAVTLVTSAFSGIFDDFFNIDSKKAYGN
-162 VLLKKALPIVL
+162 
-173 PIFAFFFLLLLTATL
+173 
-188 FSGTYAGDMDDA
+188 STY
-200 LGASDAAGEQTDGND
+200 N
-215 YTASSKE
+215 ASSKE
-222 AKEFYERINDV
+222 AKNFYDRINDV
-233 KLEMQSEGKTV
+233 KLEMLSEGKSV
-244 KAVRVAAV
+244 QEAKIVAV
-252 YHIINYYDPSVDY
+252 YHVINDY
-265 DDMSKS
+265 DKSVTYDNMSKN
-271 KIKEIAESMFDG
+271 KIREIAESMFEE
-283 NTYNEETFKNNL
+283 NTYNEEVFKNNL
-295 VNDIFVD
+295 VNKIFVD

-307 SKSKREI
+307 SEEKRSYM
-314 LAEEVINY
+314 AEEVIVY
-322 AKNYESMVDKY
+322 ANTYKEISESGNKN
-333 GPSSTCAAQGTCTY
+333 SSCAAQGTCTY
-347 KIKGFNTG
+347 QIKGFNTG
-355 KGTIAKEMNASNIKV
+355 SGSISKEIEASNIKV

-379 RGKPIPGE
+379 RGQPIPGE

-395 VTGVVYA
+395 ITGVVYA
-402 EIGPGNNSEA
+402 EMGPGNNPEA

-420 RTYALVRPKAMN
+420 RTYSLVRPKAMN

-468 SVSAGSADKSGATIF
+468 SMSAGSADKSGATIF

-502 LRTAVSSVMGQVLVD
+502 LRTSVSSVMGQVLVD

-530 NQNKWKKDA
+530 NQNKWKSDA

-565 INGSTS
+565 INGSTT

-635 QALNRLGGFTGNGSL
+635 QALNSNNGFTGSGALIWS
-650 NWGTVTSI
+650 TVTKI
-658 VPSFKYMG
+658 VPSFKYQG
-666 RVVVEGLSKE
+666 FVSVSGFSKE
-676 AKLSKLQELLSN
+676 AKLNKLKELLSN

-697 KGNTG
+697 KGDSG
-702 QHWVAIDGIS
+702 EHWVAIDGIS
-712 NGSVVMM
+712 DGNIVMM
-719 DPGSPAT
+719 DPGSPSS

-736 TSQFNYYT
+736 TTQFNYYT
-744 IG
+744 LG

>member
-17 DHANKNNTQNVKNAA
+17 DRANKNNAQNVKNAA

-45 AGAAVKAADKLT
+45 AGKAVKTADKLT
-57 GGKSSEMLGKGLTD
+57 GGKSSEVLGKGLTKA
-71 TINKMPNGKKL
+71 TNKMPAGKTM
-82 QKKLNKVNES
+82 QDMLNKANES
-92 GMGDKAGQ
+92 G
-100 AARLASGD
+100 
-108 ASNATS
+108 
-114 AGTDTAGKQQK
+114 
-125 SSGTLLPKSK
+125 
-135 ILGDKKEKDGKGDN
+135 LGDKLGQTARAANNDFSTNNQSKANAETNTQKDRLLDEKKSRKEKMEDEEQEREISAKGK
-149 ASENAGAVSAYGK
+149 AIIKK
-162 VLLKKALPIVL
+162 VIILSLP
-173 PIFAFFFLLLLTATL
+173 FFLLFFLILFVITL
-188 FSGTYAGDMDDA
+188 ISSSFSGILEDFFNVDSKDAYGSTY
-200 LGASDAAGEQTDGND
+200 N
-215 YTASSKE
+215 ASSEE
-222 AKEFYERINDV
+222 AQEFYDRINDV
-233 KLEMQSEGKTV
+233 KLEMLQEGKSVQETKIV
-244 KAVRVAAV
+244 AV
-252 YHIINYYDPSVDY
+252 YRVINDYDKSVTY

-271 KIKEIAESMFDG
+271 KIREIAESMFEE
-283 NTYNEETFKNNL
+283 NAYNEETFKNNL
-295 VNDIFVD
+295 VNDILID

-307 SKSKREI
+307 SEEKRKHM
-314 LAEEVINY
+314 AEEVI
-322 AKNYESMVDKY
+322 AYENAYKELIEPDNNN
-333 GPSSTCAAQGTCTY
+333 SSCAAQGTCTY

-379 RGKPIPGE
+379 RGQPIPGE

-468 SVSAGSADKSGATIF
+468 SMSAGSADKSGATIF

-522 INSGYTSV
+522 INSGYKSV
-530 NQNKWKKDA
+530 NQNKWKSDA

-547 ILISHYAVANKV
+547 ILISHYAAANKV
-559 AENSCN
+559 EENSCN

-582 WKQYEGAW
+582 WKQYEGEW
-590 VSVPIGS
+590 TSVQIGS

>member
-17 DHANKNNTQNVKNAA
+17 DRANKNNAQNVKNAA

-45 AGAAVKAADKLT
+45 AGKAVKTADKLT
-57 GGKSSEMLGKGLTD
+57 GGKSSEALGKGLTKA
-71 TINKMPNGKKL
+71 TNKMPAGKTM
-82 QKKLNKVNES
+82 QDMLNKANES
-92 GMGDKAGQ
+92 G
-100 AARLASGD
+100 
-108 ASNATS
+108 
-114 AGTDTAGKQQK
+114 
-125 SSGTLLPKSK
+125 
-135 ILGDKKEKDGKGDN
+135 LGDKLGQTARAANNDFSTNNQSKANAETNTQKDRLLDEKKSRKEKMEDEEQEKEISAKGK
-149 ASENAGAVSAYGK
+149 AIIKK
-162 VLLKKALPIVL
+162 VIILSLP
-173 PIFAFFFLLLLTATL
+173 FFLLFFLMLFVITL
-188 FSGTYAGDMDDA
+188 ISSSFSGILEDFFNVDSKDAYGSTY
-200 LGASDAAGEQTDGND
+200 N
-215 YTASSKE
+215 ASSEE
-222 AKEFYERINDV
+222 AQEFYDRINDV
-233 KLEMQSEGKTV
+233 KLEMLQEGKSVQETKIV
-244 KAVRVAAV
+244 AV
-252 YHIINYYDPSVDY
+252 YRVINDYDKSVTY

-271 KIKEIAESMFDG
+271 KIREIAESMFEE
-283 NTYNEETFKNNL
+283 NAYNEETFKNNL
-295 VNDIFVD
+295 VNDIFID

-307 SKSKREI
+307 SEEKRKHM
-314 LAEEVINY
+314 AEEVI
-322 AKNYESMVDKY
+322 AYENAYKELIEPDNNN
-333 GPSSTCAAQGTCTY
+333 SSCAAQGTCTY

-379 RGKPIPGE
+379 RGKPISGE

-402 EIGPGNNSEA
+402 EMGPGNNSEA
-412 YKAQAIAA
+412 YKVQAIAA

-530 NQNKWKKDA
+530 NQNKWKSDA

-547 ILISHYAVANKV
+547 ILISHYAAANKV
-559 AENSCN
+559 EENSCN

-582 WKQYEGAW
+582 WKQYEGEW
-590 VSVPIGS
+590 TSVQIGS

-635 QALNRLGGFTGNGSL
+635 QALNKIGGFTGNGSL

>member
-17 DHANKNNTQNVKNAA
+17 DRANKNNTQNVKNAA

-45 AGAAVKAADKLT
+45 AGKAVKTADKLT
-57 GGKSSEMLGKGLTD
+57 GGKSSEALGKGLTKV
-71 TINKMPNGKKL
+71 TNKMPAGKTM
-82 QKKLNKVNES
+82 QDMLNKANES
-92 GMGDKAGQ
+92 G
-100 AARLASGD
+100 
-108 ASNATS
+108 
-114 AGTDTAGKQQK
+114 
-125 SSGTLLPKSK
+125 
-135 ILGDKKEKDGKGDN
+135 LGDKLGQTARAANNDFSTNNQSKANAETNTQKDRLLDEKKSRKEKMDDEEQEG
-149 ASENAGAVSAYGK
+149 EISAKGK
-162 VLLKKALPIVL
+162 VFLRKVMTFLMPACV
-173 PIFAFFFLLLLTATL
+173 FFFFILLLITMFNSAIA
-188 FSGTYAGDMDDA
+188 SDVDDA
-200 LGASDAAGEQTDGND
+200 LGASNAAGEQTDGSD
-215 YTASSKE
+215 YKVSSKE
-222 AKEFYERINDV
+222 AQEFYERINDV
-233 KLEMQSEGKTV
+233 KLEMQAEGKTV
-244 KAVRVAAV
+244 KAVRVVAV
-252 YHIINYYDPSVDY
+252 YHIVNYYDNSVKY
-265 DDMSKS
+265 ENMSKS
-271 KIKEIAESMFDG
+271 KIREIAESMFEG
-283 NTYNEETFKNNL
+283 NNYSEDVFKDNL
-295 VNDIFVD
+295 VNDILPD

-307 SKSKREI
+307 SEGKRKK
-314 LAEEVINY
+314 LANEVISY
-322 AKNYESMVDKY
+322 AKNYENLVNKHNN
-333 GPSSTCAAQGTCTY
+333 SSTCAAQGTCTY
-347 KIKGFNTG
+347 QIKGFNTG
-355 KGTIAKEMNASNIKV
+355 SGSISKEIEAPNIKV

-379 RGKPIPGE
+379 RGQPIPGE

-395 VTGVVYA
+395 ITGVVYA
-402 EIGPGNNSEA
+402 EMGPGNNSEA

-468 SVSAGSADKSGATIF
+468 SMSAGSADKSGATIF

-502 LRTAVSSVMGQVLVD
+502 LRTSVSSVMGQVLVD

-530 NQNKWKKDA
+530 NQNKWKSDA

-565 INGSTS
+565 INGSTT

-635 QALNRLGGFTGNGSL
+635 QALNSNNGFTGSGALIWS
-650 NWGTVTSI
+650 TVTKI
-658 VPSFKYMG
+658 VPSFKYQG
-666 RVVVEGLSKE
+666 FVSVSGFSKE
-676 AKLSKLQELLSN
+676 AKLNKLKELLSN

-697 KGNTG
+697 KGDSG
-702 QHWVAIDGIS
+702 EHWVAIDGIS
-712 NGSVVMM
+712 DGNIVMM
-719 DPGSPAT
+719 DPGSPSS

>member
-1 MSSYRANRNG
+1 MSSYKANRNG
-11 NYSSEK
+11 NYGSEK
-17 DHANKNNTQNVKNAA
+17 DRANENNAQNVKNAA

-37 SKNPYAMA
+37 SKNPYAVA
-45 AGAAVKAADKLT
+45 AGKAVKAADKLT
-57 GGKSSEMLGKGLTD
+57 GGKSSEALGKGLTKA
-71 TINKMPNGKKL
+71 TNKMPAGKSM
-82 QKKLNKVNES
+82 QDMLNKANES
-92 GMGDKAGQ
+92 GLGDKLGQ
-100 AARLASGD
+100 AARVANNDFSTNNQQQANSD
-108 ASNATS
+108 TS
-114 AGTDTAGKQQK
+114 TQKDRLLDEKKSRKEKMDDEEQEGEISAKGKVFIK
-125 SSGTLLPKSK
+125 KMITLLLPFCFIFFL
-135 ILGDKKEKDGKGDN
+135 ILLVITLITSSFSGVLEDFFNVDNKD
-149 ASENAGAVSAYGK
+149 AYG
-162 VLLKKALPIVL
+162 
-173 PIFAFFFLLLLTATL
+173 
-188 FSGTYAGDMDDA
+188 STY
-200 LGASDAAGEQTDGND
+200 N
-215 YTASSKE
+215 ASSKE
-222 AKEFYERINDV
+222 AQRFYDRINDV
-233 KLEMQSEGKTV
+233 KLDMLSEGKSVQETKIV
-244 KAVRVAAV
+244 AV
-252 YHIINYYDPSVDY
+252 YHVINDYDKSVTY

-271 KIKEIAESMFDG
+271 KIREIAESMFEE

-295 VNDIFVD
+295 VNDIFLD

-307 SKSKREI
+307 SEEKRSHM
-314 LAEEVINY
+314 AEEVIAY
-322 AKNYESMVDKY
+322 EKAYKEMLESGSKN
-333 GPSSTCAAQGTCTY
+333 SSCAAQGTCTY
-347 KIKGFNTG
+347 KINGFNTG
-355 KGTIAKEMNASNIKV
+355 SGSISKEMEASNIKV

-379 RGKPIPGE
+379 RGQPIPGE

-395 VTGVVYA
+395 ITGVVYA
-402 EIGPGNNSEA
+402 EMGPGNNSEA

-420 RTYALVRPKAMN
+420 RTYSLVRPKAMN

-530 NQNKWKKDA
+530 NQNKWKSDA

-559 AENSCN
+559 EENSCN
-565 INGSTS
+565 INGSTT

-635 QALNRLGGFTGNGSL
+635 QALNSNGGFTSNGSL
-650 NWGTVTSI
+650 IWSTVTKI
-658 VPSFKYMG
+658 VPSFKYQG
-666 RVVVEGLSKE
+666 FVSVSGLSKE
-676 AKLSKLQELLSN
+676 AKLNKLKELLSD

-697 KGNTG
+697 KGSTG

-712 NGSVVMM
+712 DGNIVMM
-719 DPGSPAT
+719 DPGSPSS

-744 IG
+744 LG